1 MFCSSCGKQ
10 NPDNSSFCSF
20 CGAPVSVPRPASPS
34 MINLQKPQESAP
46 SPAPTQQMQRKTV
59 PPPDKPAYVPPP
71 ANALREGGQADH
83 KTKIYNVIAIL
94 VAVCGL
100 CFALYYLLTNTLTL
114 FRLFSVVKVRLE
126 HADRF
131 PDRKGEMINHLLIK
145 SGLVMTIIT
154 FAFRVLVSLASVI
167 AFGTVFIGKGVKVSI
182 IVPVFTILTSIAYIF
197 SFELFYGDKKAQ
209 LYHSSYYARFTG
221 HLICLT
227 EFAAII
233 GAAVLI
239 IYIFSKS
246 KIAGGIAAFVNT
258 GALLITFINFV
269 RIVFK
274 LVSWA
279 GDKYQ
284 APSSLGGKPKPVK
297 CPATAMSAFNYFYG
311 FSLSRELKGW
321 TYNTLLMK
329 LNLAGKDLAHSLDLV
344 GFGAMF
350 CVTGTL
356 FALSIALLCS
366 KGMTKEKA
374 NKVHTGACSV

>member
-10 NPDNSSFCSF
+10 NPDNSSFCSS
-20 CGAPVSVPRPASPS
+20 CGAPVSVPRPAPS
-34 MINLQKPQESAP
+34 SIVDLQKPQE
-46 SPAPTQQMQRKTV
+46 PAPTQRIQRQAAPST
-59 PPPDKPAYVPPP
+59 DKPAYVPPP
-71 ANALREGGQADH
+71 ANALNAGVQTDS
-83 KTKIYNVIAIL
+83 KTKIFNVIAIL

-126 HADRF
+126 NADRF
-131 PDRKGEMINHLLIK
+131 PDRKSEMINHLLIK
-145 SGLVMTIIT
+145 SGLVATIIT

-167 AFGTVFIGKGVKVSI
+167 AFGTVFIGKGVKASA
-182 IVPVFTILTSIAYIF
+182 IVPVFTILTSIAYII
-197 SFELFYGDKKAQ
+197 SFEFFYSDEKAQ

-221 HLICLT
+221 HLICIT
-227 EFAAII
+227 EFAAVI
-233 GAAVLI
+233 GALVLI

-246 KIAGGIAAFVNT
+246 KIAGGIAAFINS
-258 GALLITFINFV
+258 GALLVTFINFV

-297 CPATAMSAFNYFYG
+297 IPATAMSAFNYFYG
-311 FSLSRELKGW
+311 FFLSRDLKGW

-366 KGMTKEKA
+366 KGMAKKKTV
-374 NKVHTGACSV
+374 KVHTGASSV

>member
-10 NPDNSSFCSF
+10 NPDNSSFCSS
-20 CGAPVSVPRPASPS
+20 CGAPVSVPRPAPS
-34 MINLQKPQESAP
+34 SIVDLQKPQE
-46 SPAPTQQMQRKTV
+46 PAPTQRIQRQAV
-59 PPPDKPAYVPPP
+59 PSTDKPAYVPPP
-71 ANALREGGQADH
+71 ANALNAGVQTDS
-83 KTKIYNVIAIL
+83 KTKIFNVIAIL

-131 PDRKGEMINHLLIK
+131 PDRKSEMINHLLIK
-145 SGLVMTIIT
+145 SGLVTTIIT

-167 AFGTVFIGKGVKVSI
+167 AFGTVFIGKGVKASV
-182 IVPVFTILTSIAYIF
+182 IVPVFTILTSIAYII
-197 SFELFYGDKKAQ
+197 SFEFFYSDEKAQ

-221 HLICLT
+221 HLICIT
-227 EFAAII
+227 EFAAVI
-233 GAAVLI
+233 GALVLI

-246 KIAGGIAAFVNT
+246 KIAGGIAAFINS
-258 GALLITFINFV
+258 GALLVTFINFV

-297 CPATAMSAFNYFYG
+297 YPATAMSAFNYFYG
-311 FSLSRELKGW
+311 FFLSHDLKGW

-366 KGMTKEKA
+366 KGMAKKKTVKD
-374 NKVHTGACSV
+374 HTGASSV